1 MTKQDNLK
9 DSKDALETGPK
20 TEGAGAAS
28 TEAAGP
34 GERAELVQM
43 PQRPGAGPG
52 RRPGGMGGGKPGP
65 GRGAAKEPPTVIVR
79 PLPAAAAVKRRH
91 RGLLYSL
98 AAVVLIPLFVTA
110 LYLGLVARNQYASTV
125 GFTVRQEDGT
135 SGATSLLGGLSQ
147 FVGTSGGSRDS
158 DILYEFIQS
167 QEIVSDISQRIDL
180 VGLYSKNWPWDPV
193 FALSPNASIEDLL
206 RYWQRMVR
214 ISYDQSAGLIEVR
227 VLAFSPEDAQKIAS
241 EVVRESQKMIN
252 DLNTT
257 AREDTMRYALEDLD
271 TSLSRLKTA
280 REAMTQFRTR
290 TQMVDPASDLAGRMG
305 VLNNL
310 QQQLAQS
317 LIDRDL
323 LRDQKGSPGDDPRLD
338 QANRRIDVIRQQ
350 IVKERQSFT
359 SATGE
364 PNSLPENYP
373 NLISE
378 YERLNVDQ
386 QFAEE
391 TYRAA
396 LAAVDVARANAARQ
410 SRYLAAYV
418 RPTLPETSEFPRSW
432 VILGLMA
439 LFLTLAWA
447 IAAMVFYSIRD
458 RR

>member
-1 MTKQDNLK
+1 M
-9 DSKDALETGPK
+9 
-20 TEGAGAAS
+20 
-28 TEAAGP
+28 GP
-34 GERAELVQM
+34 GAM
-43 PQRPGAGPG
+43 G
-52 RRPGGMGGGKPGP
+52 PGGMAGAGRVGP
-65 GRGAAKEPPTVIVR
+65 GAAAKEPPTVIVR
-79 PLPAAAAVKRRH
+79 PLPAVATLKRRH
-91 RGLLYSL
+91 RGLIYSL
-98 AAVVLIPLFVTA
+98 AAVVLIPLFVAA
-110 LYLGLVARNQYASTV
+110 LYLGLVARDQYASTV

-167 QEIVSDISQRIDL
+167 QEIVSEISKRIDL
-180 VGLYSKNWPWDPV
+180 VGLYSQNWPRDPV
-193 FALSPNASIEDLL
+193 FALSPDATIEDLL
-206 RYWQRMVR
+206 DYWKRMVR
-214 ISYDQSAGLIEVR
+214 ISYDQSTGLMEVR
-227 VLAFSPEDAQKIAS
+227 VLAFSPEDAQKVAS

-271 TSLSRLKTA
+271 TSLTRLKGA

-310 QQQLAQS
+310 QQQLAQA

-323 LRDQKGSPGDDPRLD
+323 LLDQKGGPGDDPRLQ
-338 QANRRIDVIRQQ
+338 QASRRIDVIRER

-359 SATGE
+359 NATGE
-364 PNSLPENYP
+364 PSALPENYP
-373 NLISE
+373 SLISE
-378 YERLNVDQ
+378 FERLNVDQ

-432 VILGLMA
+432 DILGLMA

>member
-1 MTKQDNLK
+1 M
-9 DSKDALETGPK
+9 PRP
-20 TEGAGAAS
+20 AGANAGGGP
-28 TEAAGP
+28 AAG
-34 GERAELVQM
+34 RQ
-43 PQRPGAGPG
+43 PGAAD
-52 RRPGGMGGGKPGP
+52 GGAKPGP
-65 GRGAAKEPPTVIVR
+65 GRGGPAKEPPPVIVR
-79 PLPAAAAVKRRH
+79 PLPAVARVKRRH

-110 LYLGLVARNQYASTV
+110 LYLGLVARDQYASTV

-147 FVGTSGGSRDS
+147 FVGTRGGSHDS

-167 QEIVSDISQRIDL
+167 QEIVSEISKRVDL
-180 VGLYSKNWPWDPV
+180 VSLYSKNWPWDPV
-193 FALSPNASIEDLL
+193 FALSPDATIEELL
-206 RYWQRMVR
+206 SYWHRMVR
-214 ISYDQSAGLIEVR
+214 ISYDQGTGLIEVR
-227 VLAFSPEDAQKIAS
+227 VLAFSPDDAQKIAS
-241 EVVRESQKMIN
+241 EVVNESQKMIN

-257 AREDTMRYALEDLD
+257 ARDDTMRYALEDLD
-271 TSLSRLKTA
+271 TSLGRLKAA

-310 QQQLAQS
+310 QQQLAQA

-323 LRDQKGSPGDDPRLD
+323 LRDQKSGPGDDPRLE
-338 QANRRIDVIRQQ
+338 QASRRIDVIRQQ

-364 PNSLPENYP
+364 PSALPENYP
-373 NLISE
+373 SLISE

-410 SRYLAAYV
+410 SRYLAAYI
-418 RPTLPETSEFPRSW
+418 RPTLPEISEFPRSW

>member
-1 MTKQDNLK
+1 MRPG
-9 DSKDALETGPK
+9 GP
-20 TEGAGAAS
+20 GAGARVGQ
-28 TEAAGP
+28 GP
-34 GERAELVQM
+34 GA
-43 PQRPGAGPG
+43 PG
-52 RRPGGMGGGKPGP
+52 
-65 GRGAAKEPPTVIVR
+65 GAAKVPPTVIVR
-79 PLPAAAAVKRRH
+79 PLPAAASLKHRH

-110 LYLGLVARNQYASTV
+110 LYLGLIARDQYASTV

-135 SGATSLLGGLSQ
+135 TGATSLLGGLSQ
-147 FVGTSGGSRDS
+147 FVGTTGGSSDS

-180 VGLYSKNWPWDPV
+180 IGLYSRNWPWDPA
-193 FALSPNASIEDLL
+193 FALSPNATIEDLL
-206 RYWQRMVR
+206 SYWQRMVR
-214 ISYDQSAGLIEVR
+214 ISYDQSTGLIEVR

-271 TSLSRLKTA
+271 TSLTRLKGA

-317 LIDRDL
+317 LIDRDM
-323 LRDQKGSPGDDPRLD
+323 LRDQKGGPGDDPRLE
-338 QANRRIDVIRQQ
+338 QASRRIDVIRQQ

-364 PNSLPENYP
+364 PSALPENYP
-373 NLISE
+373 SLISE

-410 SRYLAAYV
+410 SRYLAAYI

-447 IAAMVFYSIRD
+447 IAAMIFYSIRD